1 MACRKV
7 LYLGEPLLRESA
19 QPVAKIT
26 PEIAQLIDD
35 MVVTMLEAP
44 GLGLAAPQVG
54 EGLRIIVA
62 RCPSVQDEDDDEE
75 EGEDGE
81 EAAPAGEEEDEDE
94 EVEVLVLVN
103 PEVLDRSEELIPRKE
118 GCLSLPPL
126 QGIVSRP
133 AEVTIRGL
141 DHQGDKMELRAGG
154 LMARILCHEID
165 HLDGVLFVDQV
176 DPETLCWLVPDEDA
190 EGGFREDPTTIEE
203 VEARFERLR
212 ERRAARQAGEAQG
225 APPCA

>member
-19 QPVAKIT
+19 QPVGEIT
-26 PEIAQLIDD
+26 PEIALLIED
-35 MVVTMLEAP
+35 MIVTMLEAP

-54 EGLRIIVA
+54 EGVRIIVA
-62 RCPSVQDEDDDEE
+62 RCPSVQDEEDDD

-81 EAAPAGEEEDEDE
+81 EAEPVGDEEEDEDE

-118 GCLSLPPL
+118 GCLSLPTL

-141 DHQGDKMELRAGG
+141 DHQGDKLELRAGG

-176 DPETLCWLVPDEDA
+176 DPETLCWLIPDEEEDS
-190 EGGFREDPTTIEE
+190 GFREDPTTIEE

-212 ERRAARQAGEAQG
+212 ARKAARQAGEQQG
-225 APPCA
+225 ASQT